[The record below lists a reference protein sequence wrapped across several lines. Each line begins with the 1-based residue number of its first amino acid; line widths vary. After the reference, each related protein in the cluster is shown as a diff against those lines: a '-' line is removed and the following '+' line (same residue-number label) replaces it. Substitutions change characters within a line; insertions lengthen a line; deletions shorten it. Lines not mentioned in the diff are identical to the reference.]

1 VAVEEIIDDLKRECG
16 IACDIDAIVAVGGG
30 SINQAFRIQSSR
42 GPLLLKVNSSDRASM
57 FEAEAAGLAEL
68 GAAAA
73 VSVPTVYA
81 CGRTERYVYLALQ
94 WIEFS
99 GISRGA
105 ETTLGRELARQ
116 HAKANDLF
124 GWQRDNTIGLTPQ
137 PNTPTQH
144 WVDFFREFR
153 LGFQLELA
161 ADNGLP
167 AELQTLANHV
177 LERLEAF
184 LAAHT
189 PRPSLLHGDLWGGNW
204 GATKHGVPYIFDPAV
219 YYGDRETDLAMTR
232 LFGGF
237 GPDFYR
243 AYAQAWPLATGWEA
257 RVPLYNL
264 YHLLNHFNLFGG
276 GYLPQVSDTLRR
288 LRDLA

>member
-1 VAVEEIIDDLKRECG
+1 MK
-16 IACDIDAIVAVGGG
+16 
-30 SINQAFRIQSSR
+30 SR
-42 GPLLLKVNSSDRASM
+42 GKHLVA
-57 FEAEAAGLAEL
+57 
-68 GAAAA
+68 
-73 VSVPTVYA
+73 
-81 CGRTERYVYLALQ
+81 
-94 WIEFS
+94 
-99 GISRGA
+99 
-105 ETTLGRELARQ
+105 
-116 HAKANDLF
+116 
-124 GWQRDNTIGLTPQ
+124 
-137 PNTPTQH
+137 
-144 WVDFFREFR
+144 
-153 LGFQLELA
+153 QLRLA

-184 LAAHT
+184 FAAHT

-204 GATKHGVPYIFDPAV
+204 GATKDGVPYIFDPAV

-264 YHLLNHFNLFGG
+264 YHLLNHFNLFGS
-276 GYLPQVSDTLRR
+276 GYLPQLSDTLRR